1 MEIIEIHNIR
11 EIPQEVNYRAYCAEP
26 SPAAALQADQEKYG
40 SVPKVI
46 YHRTWPSGRSTVYI
60 PVTPDR
66 VIIGSHALIIDS
78 DE

>member
-1 MEIIEIHNIR
+1 MEIIKINTIS
-11 EIPQEVNYRAYCAEP
+11 EIPKGFIFRTYCAEP
-26 SPAAALQADQEKYG
+26 SPEAAIQADREKYG
-40 SVPKVI
+40 SDPKVI